1 MSTSAPKNLER
12 FDSGTLLTKHT
23 SITTLSFV
31 ERVIEK
37 YFSEVSDDGLELNEN
52 DYFKIVKAAQDEL
65 NSSETAFKIVE
76 QVKDDLSRFLDDSK
90 YLVQSNLYL
99 RATRPIQGSE
109 ESIGW
114 HRESF
119 YGPNLEECVN
129 IWTPIKNV
137 TKDNTLHFIP
147 GSHLIDDKDIKT
159 ERTVSLKTAKGDLR
173 NKIGFL
179 YEPKKILSGINLKN
193 SRPLMVPFGSSGIF
207 KGSLIHGSAIN
218 NCKKIRFSVDFR
230 VIADKNYKSAETKK
244 FHVASNR
251 PYFLPFREL

>member
-1 MSTSAPKNLER
+1 MLTSTTKNIES

-23 SITTLSFV
+23 SITTLSSV
-31 ERVIEK
+31 ERVIDK
-37 YFSEVSDDGLELNEN
+37 YFSEVSDNGLELKEN

-65 NSSETAFKIVE
+65 NSCDTAFKIVE
-76 QVKDDLSRFLDDSK
+76 QIEDDLICFLDDSK

-99 RATRPIQGSE
+99 RATRPILGRE

-230 VIADKNYKSAETKK
+230 VIADKNYKSTKAK
-244 FHVASNR
+244 TFHAASNK
-251 PYFLPFREL
+251 PYFLPFRR